1 MVPIIW
7 RHNSYLSIYPFIL
20 LIFIIFFGFGGA
32 MPYNLSGYWI
42 LYGYSFINLF
52 VWTLQY
58 LYYVPFD
65 QLDSNNNNNGMNN

>member
-1 MVPIIW
+1 
-7 RHNSYLSIYPFIL
+7 
-20 LIFIIFFGFGGA
+20 